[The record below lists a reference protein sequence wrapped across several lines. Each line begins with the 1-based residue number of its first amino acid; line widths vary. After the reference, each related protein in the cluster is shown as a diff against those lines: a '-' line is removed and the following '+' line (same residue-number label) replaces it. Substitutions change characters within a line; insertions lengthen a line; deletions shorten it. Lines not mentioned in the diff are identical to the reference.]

1 MNSPFSAPVGRDA
14 LIAAAILAVLL
25 SLPVLAPKGLVFIAG
40 TLALHIVFGLSWNL
54 MFGQT
59 GLVSFGHA
67 SFFAIGGYAYAVIAR
82 GAPGLHPL
90 LGFAGAGLIGVV
102 IALII
107 GVIALRRSLGVYFA
121 ILTLALSQI
130 VYLFLSSFS
139 PLGREDG
146 FTGIKRPVLEFG
158 LFRIDLSQGDKY
170 YYFVILCSCLLC
182 AVIWWVKYSPIGRV
196 LRSIQQDPERAA
208 FLGINVAANRLAAF
222 TIASGATATAGALY
236 GPWLQLL
243 TPDVAHWT
251 LSARPILYSL
261 LGGVQS
267 FWGPVCGAVGFAIL
281 EYGTRTLHG
290 FSEIVIGS
298 LLLFVVLL
306 FPGGVLG
313 GLDALKRRFAR
324 RGRNTASEI
333 KR

>member
-1 MNSPFSAPVGRDA
+1 MKSPLSAPAGRDA
-14 LIAAAILAVLL
+14 LIATAILAVLL
-25 SLPVLAPKGLVFIAG
+25 AMPMLAPKGLVFIAG
-40 TLALHIVFGLSWNL
+40 TLTLHIVFGLSWNL

-59 GLVSFGHA
+59 GLVSFGQA
-67 SFFAIGGYAYAVIAR
+67 SFFAVGGYAYAVLAR
-82 GAPGLHPL
+82 SIPELHPL
-90 LGFAGAGLIGVV
+90 LGFAGAGLIGVA
-102 IALII
+102 IALAI
-107 GVIALRRSLGVYFA
+107 GLIALRRSLGVYFA

-130 VYLFLSSFS
+130 IYLFLSSFS
-139 PLGREDG
+139 LLGREDG

-170 YYFVILCSCLLC
+170 YYFVVLCSGLLS
-182 AVIWWVKYSPIGRV
+182 ALIWWVKYSPMGRV

-208 FLGINVAANRLAAF
+208 FLGINVAANRLIAF
-222 TIASGATATAGALY
+222 VIASGATAMAGALY

-298 LLLFVVLL
+298 LLLVVVLL

-313 GLDALKRRFAR
+313 GLDSLRRRFSR
-324 RGRNTASEI
+324 VERNTPGEV
-333 KR
+333 RR

>member
-1 MNSPFSAPVGRDA
+1 VRSPLSAPIARDA
-14 LIAAAILAVLL
+14 AIAFVVVSLLLAMPLIA
-25 SLPVLAPKGLVFIAG
+25 SKGVVFVVG

-67 SFFAIGGYAYAVIAR
+67 SFFAVGGYFYALVVR
-82 GAPGLHPL
+82 SFPDLHPL
-90 LGFAGAGLIGVV
+90 IGFLGAGAFGVV
-102 IALII
+102 LAVVI

-130 VYLFLSSFS
+130 VYLFLASFT

-146 FTGIKRPVLEFG
+146 FTGIRRPLLDMG
-158 LFRIDLSQGDKY
+158 LFEVDLAQGDNY
-170 YYFVILCSCLLC
+170 YVFVVLFSTVLC
-182 AVIWWVKYSPIGRV
+182 AIIWWVRYSQTGRA
-196 LRSIQQDPERAA
+196 LRAIQQDPERAA
-208 FLGINVAANRLAAF
+208 FLGINVAGNRLLAF
-222 TIASGATATAGALY
+222 AVASGVTAIAGALY

-267 FWGPVCGAVGFAIL
+267 FWGPVVGAAGFAIL

-290 FSEIVIGS
+290 FSEIIIGS
-298 LLLFVVLL
+298 ILLVVVLL
-306 FPGGVLG
+306 FPGGILG
-313 GLDALKRRFAR
+313 GLAALRRRFGPKDSAAKETPR
-324 RGRNTASEI
+324 
-333 KR
+333 